1 MLLELEEVVQ
11 AKVCAEKAVQLDP
24 TWAIARQ
31 TLGRTQL
38 GLGEVESVSFIS
50 PGTHSV
56 LGYPKIVLDRVL

>member
-38 GLGEVESVSFIS
+38 GLGDVESVSFIL

-56 LGYPKIVLDRVL
+56 W